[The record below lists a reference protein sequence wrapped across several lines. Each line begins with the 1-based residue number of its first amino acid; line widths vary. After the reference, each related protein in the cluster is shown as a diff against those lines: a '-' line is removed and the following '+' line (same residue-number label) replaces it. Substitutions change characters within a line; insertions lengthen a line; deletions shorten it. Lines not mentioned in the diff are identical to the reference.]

1 LYVLSMSMFLPFRR
15 NKNPDFSKDDD
26 FSSEPYYLETSPIRQ
41 KENKM
46 LTVKSKIN
54 ITAHPKFYRGAK
66 RAYIGS
72 ERIAG
77 SSRPVI
83 AIVSRASMSFIQD
96 HPESEANG

>member
-1 LYVLSMSMFLPFRR
+1 
-15 NKNPDFSKDDD
+15 
-26 FSSEPYYLETSPIRQ
+26 
-41 KENKM
+41 M

-72 ERIAG
+72 ERIAR

-96 HPESEANG
+96 HPESEAGEFDMVSDYEIEQMFLRNGWKRA

>member
-1 LYVLSMSMFLPFRR
+1 
-15 NKNPDFSKDDD
+15 
-26 FSSEPYYLETSPIRQ
+26 
-41 KENKM
+41 M
-46 LTVKSKIN
+46 LFIQNKIN

-72 ERIAG
+72 ERIAR

-96 HPESEANG
+96 HPEAEADEWDMVSDYEIEQMFLRNGYKRT